1 MPHAWPVYLALF
13 FCYGSE
19 GLHLLVRRDF
29 FIKSLL
35 WHRLYVEI
43 FGVKLP
49 RTLFAF
55 AWLAGFC
62 GASVAVAADANS
74 KPRKRADVPWVSL
87 SHQRSLEA
95 KPAAENGVGEVPV
108 VKSRTESRRYRAWFR
123 LPKSRPTSST
133 ICRAATATSWRPGQQ
148 LKSTNEKFE
157 LRADKIKYSQNTGAA
172 EASGSVKASLAQAR
186 IAAETFR
193 LNASKEELSVP
204 HARFGSSPIFVE
216 AGRNKFRQK
225 QGIF

>member
-1 MPHAWPVYLALF
+1 MAGGSYRLLSSSKIIAPNRESWGLGGTNSGSVNEPLLWEVRFFIGNREGIEELAKPIFVRARPSMAGTPRVPFNGWRASRLAGMPHAWPVYLALF

-74 KPRKRADVPWVSL
+74 KPRKRADVRWERF
-87 SHQRSLEA
+87 RS
-95 KPAAENGVGEVPV
+95 
-108 VKSRTESRRYRAWFR
+108 
-123 LPKSRPTSST
+123 
-133 ICRAATATSWRPGQQ
+133 
-148 LKSTNEKFE
+148 
-157 LRADKIKYSQNTGAA
+157 
-172 EASGSVKASLAQAR
+172 
-186 IAAETFR
+186 
-193 LNASKEELSVP
+193 
-204 HARFGSSPIFVE
+204 
-216 AGRNKFRQK
+216 
-225 QGIF
+225 